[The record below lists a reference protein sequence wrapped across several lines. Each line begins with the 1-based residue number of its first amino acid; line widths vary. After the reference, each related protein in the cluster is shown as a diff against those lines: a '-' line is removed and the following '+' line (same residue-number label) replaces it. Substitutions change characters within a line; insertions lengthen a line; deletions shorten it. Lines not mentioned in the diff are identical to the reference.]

1 MGEVWKAHDP
11 RLSRDVAIKVLP
23 PEFASDADRQRR
35 FEREARAIAGL
46 NHPHICQIYDI
57 GPGYL
62 VLEHIDGT
70 TPRGPL
76 PPGEAVQMARQIAA
90 ALEVAHGKN
99 ILHRDL
105 KPANILV
112 TPAGQAKLLDF
123 GLATLTVADE
133 DVTRTLD
140 GVVIG
145 TAPYMSPEQA
155 EGGSL
160 DHRSDI
166 FSFGAVLYELLTG
179 NRAFGGA
186 TALQALK
193 AVTSDE
199 PPPFEAPVSV
209 ERIVRRCLRKRPAD
223 RFQTMAEVSAAL
235 EGCASADPTPVAR
248 ASIAVLAFANMS
260 ADPEAEYFSDGLA
273 EEIINALAQV
283 PALKVIARTSAF
295 AYKGRNEDVRR
306 IGDTLGVAHVLE
318 GSVRRAGNRIR
329 VTAQLIAA
337 SDGSHLWSERYD
349 REMADV
355 FAIQDDIAQAIT
367 GALQVKLASPAS
379 TRHVPRLSAHD
390 LVLRGRHH
398 TLKNTP
404 ASFALAIKCF
414 EQAIAMDPQYGAPHA
429 NLGLNYY
436 LELMFGLR
444 TPRETLPLVRAEA
457 AEALKLDPS
466 EPGPHFLL
474 GAVAAAYDYDWER
487 AAHHFA
493 LCMAAPSISA
503 EAHWAYASL
512 YLQPNAR
519 FDEAVFHMERAVE
532 SDPLN
537 ALWRGVLASHLVHAG
552 RRHDAIRVAN
562 EALEVDGGH
571 YAPHVTLGEAYLALG
586 QWEEAAA
593 ILEKGHALQPQE
605 AMTLGMLAGAR
616 VRLGERA
623 RADELLARMGND
635 PQPLIGRVLY
645 HWVCGE
651 NAQAADAYERAING
665 RDPFALVFAPAP
677 LDPDFLHSPRWREL
691 AAMMNLPVTSSQ
703 AS

>member
-1 MGEVWKAHDP
+1 MNLHPGARLGPYEVVCLLGAGGMGEVWKAHDP

-414 EQAIAMDPQYGAPHA
+414 EQAIAMDPQLWRAACQPGFELLPRIDVWTA
-429 NLGLNYY
+429 NAARDAAAGSRGSRRSLEAGPLRARPAFPPRCGRRRIRLRLGT
-436 LELMFGLR
+436 GR
-444 TPRETLPLVRAEA
+444 TPFRALHGRPLDFGRGTLGVREPLSTAQRAVRRGGLP
-457 AEALKLDPS
+457 
-466 EPGPHFLL
+466 H
-474 GAVAAAYDYDWER
+474 GARRRKRSAER
-487 AAHHFA
+487 A
-493 LCMAAPSISA
+493 
-503 EAHWAYASL
+503 
-512 YLQPNAR
+512 
-519 FDEAVFHMERAVE
+519 
-532 SDPLN
+532 
-537 ALWRGVLASHLVHAG
+537 
-552 RRHDAIRVAN
+552 
-562 EALEVDGGH
+562 
-571 YAPHVTLGEAYLALG
+571 
-586 QWEEAAA
+586 
-593 ILEKGHALQPQE
+593 
-605 AMTLGMLAGAR
+605 
-616 VRLGERA
+616 
-623 RADELLARMGND
+623 LARCAG
-635 PQPLIGRVLY
+635 QPSGSRRP
-645 HWVCGE
+645 
-651 NAQAADAYERAING
+651 AAR
-665 RDPFALVFAPAP
+665 RDPRGQRGAGG
-677 LDPDFLHSPRWREL
+677 
-691 AAMMNLPVTSSQ
+691 
-703 AS
+703 